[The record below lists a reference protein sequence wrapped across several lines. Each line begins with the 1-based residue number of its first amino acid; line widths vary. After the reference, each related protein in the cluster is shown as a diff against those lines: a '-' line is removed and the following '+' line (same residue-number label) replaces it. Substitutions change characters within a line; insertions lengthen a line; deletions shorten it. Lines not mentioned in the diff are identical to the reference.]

1 MAPWRR
7 GRSVLLSAMTGC
19 YLTVVFETAA
29 TRSNSSA
36 GSRLSEKA
44 EISLQSYTEGIM
56 LLEI

>member
-29 TRSNSSA
+29 TRSNSPV
-36 GSRLSEKA
+36 GSRLSEIA
-44 EISLQSYTEGIM
+44 EISLQSYT
-56 LLEI
+56 